1 MLANNNTTA
10 KAIQNL
16 NSLSVVI
23 YLIVNNFQTNK
34 KASLPFGR
42 PASSPTTFLFPSCS
56 GCKSVV
62 DSDLA

>member
-23 YLIVNNFQTNK
+23 YLIVNNFQI
-34 KASLPFGR
+34 GR
-42 PASSPTTFLFPSCS
+42 PANSLTTFLFSSCS

>member
-1 MLANNNTTA
+1 MLANNSTTA

-23 YLIVNNFQTNK
+23 YLIVNDFQIK

-42 PASSPTTFLFPSCS
+42 PANSPTTFLFPSCS

-62 DSDLA
+62 DSDLV